1 MPRLRIKQLGDKI
14 ATGGLFMG
22 GGPERRKLQ
31 PGEVIDIPEDFE
43 SGQYGGKGLFD
54 AMYAS
59 GLVEMTP
66 DAATRPVDYLDAR
79 EAKFSSPTF
88 KSRGADEDI
97 EVEKAR
103 VAVTTRLA
111 QTPEAQPSADSPA
124 NGEQSE
130 PSDDSS
136 PAAVETKPTTNRRA
150 QRRAATQA
158 AVSDSEVST

>member
-22 GGPERRKLQ
+22 GGLARRKLQ
-31 PGEVIDIPEDFE
+31 PKEVIDIPEDFE
-43 SGQYGGKGLFD
+43 AGQYEGKGLFD

-66 DAATRPVDYLDAR
+66 DPVTRPIDFADAR
-79 EAKFSSPTF
+79 EAKFTSPTF
-88 KSRGADEDI
+88 RSRGKDEDI

-103 VAVTTRLA
+103 AAVAARLA
-111 QTPEAQPSADSPA
+111 QLPDAQPSADSPA
-124 NGEQSE
+124 DGEQSE

-136 PAAVETKPTTNRRA
+136 PAVETTPPPNRRA
-150 QRRAATQA
+150 QRRAATKA
-158 AVSDSEVST
+158 ATSDAEVSA